1 MLVGIIDCD
10 LFVNRKTFLPNPEVM
25 LLSSYHK
32 KKGDIVHL
40 LLDGKT
46 IDIYEKIYIC
56 RNKTQK
62 FKFPDELYSRKNVTC
77 RGLYFTNGI
86 TAPIEEEIMSC
97 APDKSIYDK
106 YCKYWGDKP
115 INGVKTFLN
124 TQYISIKGEI
134 PWVSKKYAT
143 YIYDQGIGNQES
155 YDKILAAHQEDT
167 IRTVHFYYPIIC
179 ATIDDAVMWATA
191 PFITGHPKIL
201 YPSTVTHQDLG
212 ALSKKKL
219 KHDIEAYITNKTRFN
234 SQKELEEVIISALD
248 LALYTIIN
256 DIPIKFK
263 LNPKI
268 KITEQFRLLKRL
280 SDWTCS
286 TVQPS
291 FYDFCTLEDKLRIE
305 LLIKDHPELK
315 DWFFMKPHEFRK
327 NGGVWVYGR
336 RASFKRYAN

>member
-10 LFVNRKTFLPNPEVM
+10 LFVNRRTFLPNPEVM

-46 IDIYEKIYIC
+46 IDMYEKIYIC

-62 FKFPDELYSRKNVTC
+62 FKFPDELYSRKNVVC

-86 TAPIEEEIMSC
+86 TAPIPEEVMAC

-124 TQYISIKGEI
+124 AQYISIRGEI

-143 YIYDQGIGNQES
+143 YVYDQGLGSQED
-155 YDKILAAHQEDT
+155 YDTFFEAYEEDT
-167 IRTVHFYYPIIC
+167 IRKVHIYYPINC
-179 ATIDDAVMWATA
+179 ATIEDAIMWATA
-191 PFITGHPKIL
+191 PFLTGFPKIR
-201 YPSTVTHQDLG
+201 YPHSITRQDLG

-219 KHDIEAYITNKTRFN
+219 KHNVEAYITSQTRFN
-234 SQKELEEVIISALD
+234 SQKELEEVIINSLD

-268 KITEQFRLLKRL
+268 KTTDQFRLLKRL
-280 SDWTCS
+280 CDWTCS

-291 FYDFCTLEDKLRIE
+291 FYDFCKDGDRKYVDE
-305 LLIKDHPELK
+305 LMKNHPELK
-315 DWFFMKPHEFRK
+315 EWLFIKPHEFRK

-336 RASFKRYAN
+336 RANFKRYAN